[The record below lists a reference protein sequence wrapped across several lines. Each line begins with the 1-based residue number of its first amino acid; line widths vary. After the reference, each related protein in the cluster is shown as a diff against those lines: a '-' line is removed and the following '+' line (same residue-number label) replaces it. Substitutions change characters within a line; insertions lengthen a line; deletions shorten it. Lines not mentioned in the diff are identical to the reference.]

1 MTINVVWKRIFAAAL
16 LVTAL
21 ALIFESMIP
30 ASGIIFAISALVCG
44 IATWVVPVLALARF
58 WYRDRTG
65 PKPTS
70 LQSVGRTIFFIV
82 SAVCFSAIGLPLALV
97 TVALAPDPYWAWL
110 ALLTIVAFWTLGVFI
125 FWLRNR
131 ST

>member
-1 MTINVVWKRIFAAAL
+1 MAINVVWKRIFAAAL

-97 TVALAPDPYWAWL
+97 TVALPPHPHCSLVSA
-110 ALLTIVAFWTLGVFI
+110 
-125 FWLRNR
+125 